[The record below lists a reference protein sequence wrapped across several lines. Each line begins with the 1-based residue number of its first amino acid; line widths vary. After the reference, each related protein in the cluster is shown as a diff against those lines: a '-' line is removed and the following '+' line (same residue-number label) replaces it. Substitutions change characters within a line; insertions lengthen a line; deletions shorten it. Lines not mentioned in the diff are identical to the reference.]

1 MTNIWLFVRKIVL
14 VAACVSAAVADA
26 QFLKSD
32 TWAVTDALGRKALQD
47 PDSVKLRKEKRG
59 RHILLDMASMELSAG
74 NNRSQCK

>member
-47 PDSVKLRKEKRG
+47 PDSVKLRKE
-59 RHILLDMASMELSAG
+59 ILLDMASMELSAG

>member
-47 PDSVKLRKEKRG
+47 PD
-59 RHILLDMASMELSAG
+59 LDKAIADGKFNLAVQEYDLDNKDMLG
-74 NNRSQCK
+74 D